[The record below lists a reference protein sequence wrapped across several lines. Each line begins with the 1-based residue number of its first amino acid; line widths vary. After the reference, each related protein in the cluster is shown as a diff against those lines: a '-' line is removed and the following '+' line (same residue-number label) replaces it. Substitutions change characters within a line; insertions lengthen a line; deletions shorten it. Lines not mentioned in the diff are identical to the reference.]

1 MARLSPRL
9 AILAATLVGELRHGG
24 HAQPEL
30 PGPPTPALRRQRPGR
45 LGPDVGEPA
54 RGRLVGTQSA
64 PVAYAGGCPGSKPL
78 SFSVTGAVNPIGASA
93 YSLRAAVEGDLAD
106 EEDPQGDR
114 FAWRKY
120 DPAQT
125 RLTVIF
131 EPAA

>member
-30 PGPPTPALRRQRPGR
+30 PGPLHQLFAASGPVGSGLTWANQPA
-45 LGPDVGEPA
+45 A
-54 RGRLVGTQSA
+54 RLVGTQSA

-78 SFSVTGAVNPIGASA
+78 SLSVTGAVNPIGASA

-114 FAWRKY
+114 FARRKY